1 MQTSNFS
8 SYEDA
13 CVFAADI
20 FASQLQKKPASV
32 LGLATGS
39 TPLGVYDKLASYF
52 TAGKTD
58 FSSAFTINLD
68 EYCGL
73 KSDHPQSYHFYMK
86 KNLFSRVN
94 LKPENTFLPDGN
106 ATDLLKECKRYDKL
120 IDTLGGI
127 DLQLLGI
134 GLNGHI
140 AFNEPDSVFRENT
153 HVVKLSDSTVKANSR
168 FFTSENQVPSHAITM
183 GIGQIMNS
191 RHIVIMACGK
201 AKVSILMKALSSP
214 VTPLLPASV
223 LQLHPDLT
231 VICTAD

>member
-39 TPLGVYDKLASYF
+39 TPLGVYDNLASFF
-52 TAGKTD
+52 TAGITD

-191 RHIVIMACGK
+191 RHIIIMACGK

>member
-1 MQTSNFS
+1 MRFRSRHFRLS
-8 SYEDA
+8 
-13 CVFAADI
+13 
-20 FASQLQKKPASV
+20 ASEKPASV

-191 RHIVIMACGK
+191 RHIIIMACGK

>member
-73 KSDHPQSYHFYMK
+73 KSDHPQGYHFYMK

-183 GIGQIMNS
+183 GISQIMS
-191 RHIVIMACGK
+191 ARHIVIMACGK

>member
-120 IDTLGGI
+120 IYTLGGI

-153 HVVKLSDSTVKANSR
+153 YVVKLSDSTVKANSR

-191 RHIVIMACGK
+191 RHIIIMACGK

>member
-191 RHIVIMACGK
+191 RHIIIMACGK
-201 AKVSILMKALSSP
+201 AKVSILMKLFRHPSP
-214 VTPLLPASV
+214 L
-223 LQLHPDLT
+223 
-231 VICTAD
+231 

>member
-52 TAGKTD
+52 NAGKTD

-191 RHIVIMACGK
+191 RHIIIMACGK

-223 LQLHPDLT
+223 LQLHSDLT

>member
-20 FASQLQKKPASV
+20 FASQLQKKPARV

-183 GIGQIMNS
+183 GIGQIMS
-191 RHIVIMACGK
+191 ARHIIIMACGK

>member
-106 ATDLLKECKRYDKL
+106 ATDLLMECKRYDKL

-183 GIGQIMNS
+183 GIGQIMS
-191 RHIVIMACGK
+191 ARHIVIMACGK

>member
-106 ATDLLKECKRYDKL
+106 ATDLLMECKRYDKL
-120 IDTLGGI
+120 IDTLDGI

-191 RHIVIMACGK
+191 RHIIIMACGK